1 MHPLL
6 RITRPGNV
14 LLSALALLAA
24 GFVAVGP
31 EALPQAAPQLALAAG
46 AAMLCVGG
54 GNTLNDWFDRETD
67 RANHPNRVLPRGELS
82 PQTALNW
89 ARLLLLAGLLSA
101 GLLLDNPLPLTI
113 AAVAVALLLAYE
125 LRLKATGLPGN
136 TTVGLLAGG
145 LFFYGGAATGTPGA
159 TLWLAGLATLATLSR
174 ELMKD
179 VQDLE
184 GDSDRRTLPARI
196 GPAATLQLATTVL
209 TLAAVLS
216 ITAYAQFSGRG
227 ATAYLVLVILAD
239 GWMLNGCRLAL
250 SGDPRVGQ
258 QALKQGMGVAML
270 AFIAGAAL

>member
-6 RITRPGNV
+6 RIMRPGNV
-14 LLSALALLAA
+14 LLSALALVAA

-31 EALPQAAPQLALAAG
+31 GSLPQAATQLALAAG

-67 RANHPNRVLPRGELS
+67 RTNHPQRVLPRGELS
-82 PQTALNW
+82 PRTALNW
-89 ARLLLLAGLLSA
+89 ARLLLLTGLLAA
-101 GLLLDNPLPLTI
+101 GLLLDNPLPLAI
-113 AAVAVALLLAYE
+113 AAVAIALLRAYE

-136 TTVGLLAGG
+136 VTVGLLAGG
-145 LFFYGGAATGTPGA
+145 LFLYGGAATGTPGA
-159 TLWLAGLATLATLSR
+159 TLWLAGLAALATLSR
-174 ELMKD
+174 ELLKD
-179 VQDLE
+179 VQDLA

-196 GPAATLQLATTVL
+196 GPAATLQLATVVL
-209 TLAAVLS
+209 LLAVALS
-216 ITAYAQFSGRG
+216 LTAYAQFDGRG
-227 ATAYLVLVILAD
+227 ATAYLALVILAD

-250 SGDPRVGQ
+250 AGDPRAGQ

>member
-14 LLSALALLAA
+14 LLSALALVAA

-31 EALPQAAPQLALAAG
+31 GALSQSAPQLALAAG

-67 RANHPNRVLPRGELS
+67 RANHPQRVLPRGELS
-82 PQTALNW
+82 PQAALNW
-89 ARLLLLAGLLSA
+89 ARLLLLTGLLVA
-101 GLLLDNPLPLTI
+101 GLLLDNPLPLAI
-113 AAVAVALLLAYE
+113 AAGAIALLLAYE

-136 TTVGLLAGG
+136 AIVGLLAGG
-145 LFFYGGAATGTPGA
+145 LFLYGGAATGTPGA
-159 TLWLAGLATLATLSR
+159 TLWLAGLAALATLSR
-174 ELMKD
+174 ELLKD
-179 VQDLE
+179 VQDLA

-196 GPAATLQLATTVL
+196 GPAATLQLATVVL
-209 TLAAVLS
+209 LLAVALS
-216 ITAYAQFSGRG
+216 LTAYAQFDGRG
-227 ATAYLVLVILAD
+227 ATAYLALVILAD

-250 SGDPRVGQ
+250 AGDPRAGQ

>member
-31 EALPQAAPQLALAAG
+31 GALPQAAPQLALAAA
-46 AAMLCVGG
+46 AAMLCVSG

-67 RANHPNRVLPRGELS
+67 RANHPQRVLPRGELS
-82 PQTALNW
+82 AQAALNW
-89 ARLLLLAGLLSA
+89 ARLLLLTGLLVA
-101 GLLLDNPLPLTI
+101 GLLLDNPLPLAI
-113 AAVAVALLLAYE
+113 AAVAIALLLAYE

-136 TTVGLLAGG
+136 AIVGLLAGG
-145 LFFYGGAATGTPGA
+145 LFLYGGAATGTPGA
-159 TLWLAGLATLATLSR
+159 TLWLAGLAALATLSR
-174 ELMKD
+174 ELLKD
-179 VQDLE
+179 VQDLA

-196 GPAATLQLATTVL
+196 GPAATLQLATVVL
-209 TLAAVLS
+209 LLAVALS
-216 ITAYAQFSGRG
+216 LTAYAQFDGRG
-227 ATAYLVLVILAD
+227 ATAYLALVILAD

-250 SGDPRVGQ
+250 AGDPRAGQ
-258 QALKQGMGVAML
+258 QALKQGMGIAML

>member
-6 RITRPGNV
+6 RIMRPGNV
-14 LLSALALLAA
+14 LLSALALVAA

-31 EALPQAAPQLALAAG
+31 GSLPQAATQLARAAG

-67 RANHPNRVLPRGELS
+67 RTNHPQRVLPRGELS

-89 ARLLLLAGLLSA
+89 GRLLLLTGLLVA
-101 GLLLDNPLPLTI
+101 GLLLDNPLPLAI
-113 AAVAVALLLAYE
+113 AAVAIALLLAYE

-136 TTVGLLAGG
+136 VTVGLLAGG
-145 LFFYGGAATGTPGA
+145 LFLYGGAATGTPGA
-159 TLWLAGLATLATLSR
+159 TLWLAGLAALATLSR
-174 ELMKD
+174 ELLKD
-179 VQDLE
+179 VQDLA

-196 GPAATLQLATTVL
+196 GPAATLQLATVVL
-209 TLAAVLS
+209 LLAVALS
-216 ITAYAQFSGRG
+216 LTAYAQFDGRG
-227 ATAYLVLVILAD
+227 ATAYLALVILAD

-250 SGDPRVGQ
+250 AGDPRAGQ

>member
-14 LLSALALLAA
+14 LLSALALVAA

-31 EALPQAAPQLALAAG
+31 GALPQAALQLALAAG

-67 RANHPNRVLPRGELS
+67 RANHPQRVLPRGELS

-89 ARLLLLAGLLSA
+89 GR
-101 GLLLDNPLPLTI
+101 LLLDNPLPLAI
-113 AAVAVALLLAYE
+113 AAVAIALLLAYE
-125 LRLKATGLPGN
+125 RRLKATGLPGN
-136 TTVGLLAGG
+136 ATVGLLAGG
-145 LFFYGGAATGTPGA
+145 LFLYGGAATGTPGA
-159 TLWLAGLATLATLSR
+159 TLWLAGLAALATLSR
-174 ELMKD
+174 ELLKD
-179 VQDLE
+179 VQDLA

-196 GPAATLQLATTVL
+196 GPAATLQLATVVL
-209 TLAAVLS
+209 LLAVALS
-216 ITAYAQFSGRG
+216 LTAYAQFDGRG
-227 ATAYLVLVILAD
+227 ATAYLALVILAD

-250 SGDPRVGQ
+250 AGDPRAGQ

>member
-31 EALPQAAPQLALAAG
+31 EVLLQIAPQLALATG
-46 AAMLCVGG
+46 AAILCVGG

-67 RANHPNRVLPRGELS
+67 CTNHPNRVLPRGELS
-82 PQTALNW
+82 PETALNW
-89 ARLLLLAGLLSA
+89 ARILLLAGLLSA
-101 GLLLDNPLPLTI
+101 GLLLDNPLPLII
-113 AAVAVALLLAYE
+113 AAVAVALLLVYE

-136 TTVGLLAGG
+136 ATISLLAGG
-145 LFFYGGAATGTPGA
+145 LFFYGGAATGTPGT

-174 ELMKD
+174 ELLKD
-179 VQDLE
+179 VQDLD

-196 GPAATLQLATTVL
+196 GPVATLQLAT
-209 TLAAVLS
+209 AVLVLAVVLS
-216 ITAYAQFSGRG
+216 LTAYAQFSGRG
-227 ATAYLVLVILAD
+227 ATAYLTLVILAD
-239 GWMLNGCRLAL
+239 GWMLNGCRMAL
-250 SGDPRVGQ
+250 IGDSQAGQ

-270 AFIAGAAL
+270 AFIAGAAF